1 MIKEEIQMKAIAI
14 TAIAGLAAAA
24 SAGNTINVNFAA
36 TASEINVG
44 DTVNWTAVVTADY
57 TDASAYLGGFV
68 GDFVASDSS
77 LGTAGNWVSN
87 FSGNATTPTVNG
99 ASVEGI
105 NSFNSALLGTDDSGL
120 TMAFSWSVTA
130 DAEGL
135 LDYSSSGIWSYFGD
149 DGIFSLPDEYDA
161 QSANITSDRV
171 SIVPAPGALALL
183 GLGGLIAGRRR
194 G

>member
-1 MIKEEIQMKAIAI
+1 MKAIAI

-44 DTVNWTAVVTADY
+44 DTVNWTAVV
-57 TDASAYLGGFV
+57 SAYLGGFV

-87 FSGNATTPTVNG
+87 FSGNATTPSVNG

-135 LDYSSSGIWSYFGD
+135 LDYSSSGTWSYFGD